1 MNRVATMPLQR
12 LVAAGLQRA
21 QGQLA
26 TSQQQLATGK
36 KANDFASLGTDG
48 TRILSAHAVAARH
61 ESYQATAN
69 RLETTLSIYDAQIG
83 GMDTAMSDLKTQL
96 LGAIGTGRSAGLQN
110 AIETAFGQVRA
121 ALNSSVDGMPLFGG
135 AQTDG
140 DAFRAAT
147 LADAGSM
154 TPDQAFAN
162 DDVRARARVADGID
176 ITYGITARE
185 AAEGI
190 LSAFATLAQAAPI
203 GEAPTDA
210 QRTAL
215 ETAVGRIQDG
225 LARLRDVG
233 GDNGRR
239 QSQVETL
246 ATRAGQ
252 RAQLLRNVIGEAE
265 DADLGQ
271 VAIDLSRNK
280 TIMEA
285 SYSVFS
291 QLAGLNLGNYLK

>member
-26 TSQQQLATGK
+26 SSQQQLATGK
-36 KANDFASLGTDG
+36 KAGDFASLGTDG
-48 TRILSAHAVAARH
+48 TRILSAHAVASRH
-61 ESYQATAN
+61 EAYQGAAN
-69 RLETTLSIYDAQIG
+69 RLETTLSLYDAQIG
-83 GMDTAMSDLKTQL
+83 GMDTAMSDLKSQI
-96 LGAIGTGRSAGLQN
+96 LGAIGTGRSAGLQS

-121 ALNSSVDGMPLFGG
+121 ALNSSVDGVPLFGG
-135 AQTDG
+135 SQTEG
-140 DAFRAAT
+140 DAFRATT
-147 LADAGSM
+147 LADTGTM
-154 TPDQAFAN
+154 TPDQIFAN
-162 DDVRARARVADGID
+162 DDVRARSRIADGVD

-190 LSAFATLAQAAPI
+190 LSAFATLAQVSPI
-203 GEAPTDA
+203 GDAPTDA

-215 ETAVGRIQDG
+215 ETAIGRIQNG
-225 LARLRDVG
+225 LSSLRDVG
-233 GDNGRR
+233 GENGRR

-252 RAQLLRNVIGEAE
+252 RAQLLRNVIGDAE

-271 VAIDLSRNK
+271 IAIDLSRNK